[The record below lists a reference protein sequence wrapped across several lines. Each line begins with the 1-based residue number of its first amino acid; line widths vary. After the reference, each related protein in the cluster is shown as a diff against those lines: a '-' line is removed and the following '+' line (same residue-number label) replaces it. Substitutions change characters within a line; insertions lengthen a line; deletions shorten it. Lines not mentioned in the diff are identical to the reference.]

1 MLFRRTLDKR
11 SQRETQGV
19 LVSKHYY
26 LRGSYTNVNRILL
39 ISFSFFIIFFFTLVH
54 NFAVARETNGRD
66 FQYNAWQSL
75 TRSEIFLSDVK
86 ESDVFISKYQ
96 NDAYETNAGS
106 FYWNSGIRLT
116 YLFKI
121 DLLWPEFNK
130 CLDVESGCILS
141 NVREKIENTV
151 PNLQRGAFVPAGRD
165 KNRTDDWINLK
176 SLPGALDNSQIWFF
190 DPFLMTTTTFV
201 GYLAPFDESKESA
214 SIKFKEL
221 RFILIARAPNPEF
234 APSVAGVCLKLQ
246 QTDLDA
252 TTGLYRHYWKV
263 PDTLTS
269 TNKSYSSIPDALD
282 IRSVE
287 AGTCVLGENK

>member
-1 MLFRRTLDKR
+1 MSKR
-11 SQRETQGV
+11 Y
-19 LVSKHYY
+19 H
-26 LRGSYTNVNRILL
+26 LRGSYINVNRMLL
-39 ISFSFFIIFFFTLVH
+39 ISFYFFIAFFFTLVH

-75 TRSEIFLSDVK
+75 TRSEIFLSGVK

-130 CLDVESGCILS
+130 CDAESGCILP
-141 NVREKIENTV
+141 NVRDKVKNTV
-151 PNLQRGAFVPAGRD
+151 PNLQRGAFVPVGRD
-165 KNRTDDWINLK
+165 KSRTDDWINLK
-176 SLPGALDNSQIWFF
+176 SLPGALDNSRIWFF

-201 GYLAPFDESKESA
+201 GYLAPFDETKESA
-214 SIKFKEL
+214 SIKFKDL
-221 RFILIARAPNPEF
+221 RFISIASTPNPEF
-234 APSVAGVCLKLQ
+234 APSIASVCLKLQ
-246 QTDLDA
+246 QADFDA
-252 TTGLYRHYWKV
+252 TTGLYRHYWEV

-269 TNKSYSSIPDALD
+269 TNKRYSSIPEALD

-287 AGTCVLGENK
+287 AGTCSLGENK